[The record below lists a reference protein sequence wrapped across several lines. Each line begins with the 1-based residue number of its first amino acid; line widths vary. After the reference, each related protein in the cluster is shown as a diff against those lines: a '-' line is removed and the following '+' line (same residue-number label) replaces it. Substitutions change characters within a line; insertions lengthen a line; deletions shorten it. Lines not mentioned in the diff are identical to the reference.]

1 MLWSR
6 RTEALDV
13 LVLSPVFKTGVGCEE
28 HLGQVRFLCAS
39 ADPWPPAPVGGW
51 LDPAIVRPRAAKRWL
66 GARLALA
73 RALLTSGTAW
83 PHPSARSRC

>member
-1 MLWSR
+1 MISSR

-39 ADPWPPAPVGGW
+39 AA
-51 LDPAIVRPRAAKRWL
+51 
-66 GARLALA
+66 A
-73 RALLTSGTAW
+73 RAWAETDATSSRRFELTSLTDDE
-83 PHPSARSRC
+83 